1 MRLNTPKGL
10 SKEAQRLWKDTATG
24 WNISDSVGL
33 SLLESAC
40 RWLDQLRK
48 AERRLRREGSVT
60 SDRFGQL
67 RPHPA
72 LEIAKAA
79 SAEYRACIKALE
91 LEDVP
96 QPSAWN
102 KNGQR
107 RKGLWDRWQK
117 AAPPPKTEDDP
128 LAEFVTLKKDYA
140 I

>member
-1 MRLNTPKGL
+1 MRVNTPKGL

-24 WNISDSVGL
+24 WNICDSAGL

-48 AERRLRREGSVT
+48 AERILKRDGTVT
-60 SDRFGQL
+60 TDRFGQQ

-91 LEDVP
+91 LEEAP

-107 RKGLWDRWQK
+107 KKGIQV
-117 AAPPPKTEDDP
+117 APSPDSEDDP
-128 LAEFVTLKKDYA
+128 LAEFVQ
-140 I
+140 